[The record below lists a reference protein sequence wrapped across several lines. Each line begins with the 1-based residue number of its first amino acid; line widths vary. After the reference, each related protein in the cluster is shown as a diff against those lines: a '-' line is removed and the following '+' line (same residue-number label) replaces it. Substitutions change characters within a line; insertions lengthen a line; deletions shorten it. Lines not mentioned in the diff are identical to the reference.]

1 MVNMIPIFL
10 RSGKAKT
17 RNAFALNL
25 HLDLGRVFVLYSE
38 INRLVLMVC
47 TRSYIIIQKSIKY
60 AELCILFDDRYFRR
74 NVNRGFYVRTF

>member
-1 MVNMIPIFL
+1 MLTMIPIFPL
-10 RSGKAKT
+10 SGKAKIDVV
-17 RNAFALNL
+17 ALNQQ
-25 HLDLGRVFVLYSE
+25 LDLSRVFMLYFE

>member
-1 MVNMIPIFL
+1 MLTMIPIFPL
-10 RSGKAKT
+10 SGKAKID
-17 RNAFALNL
+17 AFALNQQ
-25 HLDLGRVFVLYSE
+25 LDLSRVFMLYFE

-60 AELCILFDDRYFRR
+60 AELFILFDDRCFRG

>member
-1 MVNMIPIFL
+1 MLNMIPIFR

-60 AELCILFDDRYFRR
+60 AELFILFDDRYFRR